1 MKEKVTAKRKP
12 KKCPK
17 CGCAK
22 IASIQYGMPAFSPE
36 LRMDLDE
43 GKIVLGG
50 CCVSNDDPAWQCVE
64 CGMQIYR
71 EEKISHEAQK
81 DYPMESTRKKA
92 LEIMQKGLVSYQLL
106 SKAWDV
112 SDHFGDGCDLI
123 AEKAGRFIKIEL
135 KAIDLNSIKSGKNA
149 TQHLSANEIVTATHL
164 IITVFNGIE
173 TIETYIMTIR
183 QFVENS
189 GVKKFEE
196 YESFEDFID
205 EYKDLAR
212 ANSRQV
218 KNSPNKKTRLDFDLS
233 FNPRN
238 AEKWKLAKFKNRWG
252 NIEL

>member
-1 MKEKVTAKRKP
+1 
-12 KKCPK
+12 
-17 CGCAK
+17 
-22 IASIQYGMPAFSPE
+22 
-36 LRMDLDE
+36 
-43 GKIVLGG
+43 
-50 CCVSNDDPAWQCVE
+50 
-64 CGMQIYR
+64 
-71 EEKISHEAQK
+71 
-81 DYPMESTRKKA
+81 MESTRKKA

-106 SKAWDV
+106 SKGWDV

-135 KAIDLNSIKSGKNA
+135 KAIDLSSIKKGKNA

-164 IITVFNGIE
+164 IVSVFSGVE

-189 GVKKFEE
+189 GVKK
-196 YESFEDFID
+196 YDKYKNFEDFMV
-205 EYKDLAR
+205 EYKKLSKAK
-212 ANSRQV
+212 SEKV
-218 KNSPNKKTRLDFDLS
+218 KNSPDKKVRLDFDFS